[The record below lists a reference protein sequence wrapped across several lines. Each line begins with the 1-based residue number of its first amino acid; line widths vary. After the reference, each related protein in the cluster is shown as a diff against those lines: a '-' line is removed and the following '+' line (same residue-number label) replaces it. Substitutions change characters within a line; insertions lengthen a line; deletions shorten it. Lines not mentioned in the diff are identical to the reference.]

1 MSKNKTH
8 FVCQT
13 CGMVHAS
20 WLGKCSA
27 CNEWGSLVEEV
38 IANTSSA
45 SLNLGISSNNKPTKI
60 SDIKYENYDRL
71 SSGFKELDLVLGGG
85 IVDGAL
91 ILVGGDPG
99 IGKSTLLL
107 QLASN
112 VSKERKVLYV
122 SGEESLSQIKLRAER
137 IGAGK
142 SDITLLSENEISR
155 VIQTAKND
163 EYEILIIDSV
173 QTMYDENIT
182 SAQGSVSQVKEV
194 TSKLMHLAKSEN
206 VVVFII
212 GHVTKSGSIAGP
224 KVLEHIVDTVLYFE
238 GEKNSLYK
246 IIRAVKNRFGS
257 TNELGIFEMKE
268 SGLVGVSNPSEI
280 FISHRTKGEAGS
292 VITASL
298 EGTRPLLLEVQALC
312 SVSSFPSP
320 RRIALGMDYN
330 RLNILLAVMEK
341 KLGITMNSF
350 DVYVNLVGGVSVSE
364 PAIDIAVVSA
374 IISSYRNKPIKKD
387 IAVFGEL
394 GLAGEIRPVSNS
406 EKRIKEAVNLG
417 FKTIII
423 PKVGSKEFFKVNSE
437 KDSVEILSIS
447 KLTELSDL
455 LF

>member
-1 MSKNKTH
+1 MAKNKTH
-8 FVCQT
+8 FVCQA
-13 CGMVHAS
+13 CGTIHAS

-27 CNEWGSLVEEV
+27 CNEWGTLVEELIEHSSSSPTSF
-38 IANTSSA
+38 IADS
-45 SLNLGISSNNKPTKI
+45 KPVKI
-60 SDIKYENYDRL
+60 KDVQYEDYDRL

-91 ILVGGDPG
+91 TLVGGDPG

-107 QLASN
+107 QLAAN
-112 VSKERKVLYV
+112 VSKERTVLYA

-137 IGAGK
+137 VGAGN
-142 SDITLLSENEISR
+142 SNIVLMAENEINR
-155 VIQTAKND
+155 IINAVKNAG
-163 EYEILIIDSV
+163 YQIVIIDSV
-173 QTMYDENIT
+173 QTMFDENIT
-182 SAQGSVSQVKEV
+182 SSQGSVSQVKEV
-194 TSKLMHLAKSEN
+194 TSKLMKLAKTEN

-257 TNELGIFEMKE
+257 TNELGIFEMKN

-280 FISHRTKGEAGS
+280 FISHRTKDEAGS
-292 VITASL
+292 VITCSL
-298 EGTRPLLLEVQALC
+298 EGSRPLLIEVQALC

-341 KLGITMNSF
+341 KLGVNMNSF

-364 PAIDIAVVSA
+364 PSVDLAVIAA
-374 IISSYRNKPIKKD
+374 IISSYRNKAVKKD
-387 IAVFGEL
+387 VVLFGEV
-394 GLAGEIRPVSNS
+394 GLAGEIRPVSNT

-417 FKTIII
+417 FKNIVI
-423 PKVGSKEFFKVNSE
+423 PESSSKENQNIANDVN
-437 KDSVEILSIS
+437 ILAVD
-447 KLTELSDL
+447 KLYELTNL

>member
-1 MSKNKTH
+1 MAKNKTQ
-8 FVCQT
+8 FVCQS
-13 CGMVHAS
+13 CGMIHAS

-27 CNEWGSLVEEV
+27 CNEWGSLIEELVERSSV
-38 IANTSSA
+38 KNSTSFSD
-45 SLNLGISSNNKPTKI
+45 NKPVKI
-60 SDIKYENYDRL
+60 SEVAYEDYDRL

-91 ILVGGDPG
+91 TLVGGDPG

-107 QLASN
+107 QLAAN
-112 VSKERKVLYV
+112 VSEKRKVLYV

-137 IGAGK
+137 LGAGK
-142 SDITLLSENEISR
+142 SEIVLMAENEINR
-155 VIQTAKND
+155 VINNCKND
-163 EYEILIIDSV
+163 DYEVLIVDSI

-194 TSKLMHLAKSEN
+194 TSKLMKLAKMDN

-224 KVLEHIVDTVLYFE
+224 KVLEHMVDTVLYFE

-257 TNELGIFEMKE
+257 TNELGIFEMKA

-280 FISHRTKGEAGS
+280 FISHRTKDEAGS
-292 VITASL
+292 VITASV
-298 EGTRPLLLEVQALC
+298 EGSRPLLIEVQALC

-341 KLGITMNSF
+341 KLGISMNNF
-350 DVYVNLVGGVSVSE
+350 DVYVNLVGGVSVNE
-364 PAIDIAVVSA
+364 PAIDLAVIAA
-374 IISSYRNKPIKKD
+374 IISSYRNRAVKKD
-387 IAVFGEL
+387 VVLFGEV

-417 FKTIII
+417 FKTVVI
-423 PKVGSKEFFKVNSE
+423 PKAGSQENITYA
-437 KDSVEILSIS
+437 KDAEILAVD
-447 KLTELSDL
+447 KLYELTNL

>member
-1 MSKNKTH
+1 MAKNKTH
-8 FVCQT
+8 FVCQG
-13 CGMVHAS
+13 CGTIYAS

-27 CNEWGSLVEEV
+27 CNEWGTLVEEL
-38 IANTSSA
+38 IETSSSSSSA
-45 SLNLGISSNNKPTKI
+45 FISNSKPVKI
-60 SDIKYENYDRL
+60 ADVEYEDYDRL

-91 ILVGGDPG
+91 CLVGGDPG

-107 QLASN
+107 QLAAN
-112 VSKERKVLYV
+112 VSKDRKVLYA

-137 IGAGK
+137 IGAGG
-142 SDITLLSENEISR
+142 SNIVLMAENEINRIINTVKSEDY
-155 VIQTAKND
+155 Q
-163 EYEILIIDSV
+163 ILIVDSV
-173 QTMYDENIT
+173 QTMFDENIT

-194 TSKLMHLAKSEN
+194 TSKLMKLAKTEN

-257 TNELGIFEMKE
+257 TNELGIFEMKNT
-268 SGLVGVSNPSEI
+268 GLVGVSNPSEI
-280 FISHRTKGEAGS
+280 FISHRTKDEAGS
-292 VITASL
+292 VITCSL
-298 EGTRPLLLEVQALC
+298 EGSRPLLIEVQALC

-341 KLGITMNSF
+341 KLGINMNSF

-364 PAIDIAVVSA
+364 PSVDLAVIAA
-374 IISSYRNKPIKKD
+374 IISSYRNKAIKKD
-387 IAVFGEL
+387 VVLFGEV
-394 GLAGEIRPVSNS
+394 GLAGEIRPVSNTA
-406 EKRIKEAVNLG
+406 KRIKEAVNLG
-417 FKTIII
+417 FKTIVI
-423 PKVGSKEFFKVNSE
+423 PKASSKENFGLA
-437 KDSVEILSIS
+437 KDVEILALD
-447 KLTELSDL
+447 KLYELTNL